1 MQPSDNTSLSDLSA
15 RERDILRSIV
25 NLYSEGGGPVGSQ
38 AISKLLGGMSSATVR
53 NIFALMEEKGLIRK
67 AHCSSGRIP
76 TDAGIRYFV
85 EHILR
90 SRRIAP
96 PDKERLDSRT
106 TALSRDPSV
115 LLNELPEMLAEISHY
130 TGFVLTQETR
140 PHAIRHIDFVL
151 LEPRRVLVILVDT
164 LGNITNRMVEI
175 SAATAPQDLERLRNF
190 INANLADRS
199 LYEIKAHF
207 ISELHHLR
215 ETYEA
220 LLDHIM
226 QSAGPKIHS
235 RTSGET
241 NVFDYLNAAET
252 RQIKMLLERFR
263 RNQFYLDLFDRVSR
277 SRDVH
282 LFIGAESDLFCSPD
296 CAAVVGTCEIPQSEI
311 VGVIGVIGPR
321 WMNYGKIISIIDYA
335 RNLLI
340 SSADK
345 DDKRRNDDRD
355 ETEKDIQPAQ

>member
-1 MQPSDNTSLSDLSA
+1 
-15 RERDILRSIV
+15 
-25 NLYSEGGGPVGSQ
+25 
-38 AISKLLGGMSSATVR
+38 
-53 NIFALMEEKGLIRK
+53 MEEKGLIRK

-96 PDKERLDSRT
+96 PDKERLDNRSA
-106 TALSRDPSV
+106 ALRHDPSG
-115 LLNELPEMLAEISHY
+115 LLEELPDMLAEISRY
-130 TGFVLTQETR
+130 TGFVLTRGTR
-140 PHAIRHIDFVL
+140 AHTIRHIDFVL

-164 LGNITNRMVEI
+164 LGAISNRMI
-175 SAATAPQDLERLRNF
+175 DLPTPASPHDLEQLRNF

-207 ISELHHLR
+207 INELMHLK

-220 LLDHIM
+220 LLDHIL
-226 QSAGPKIHS
+226 QSATPQIRS

-263 RNQFYLDLFDRVSR
+263 RNQFYFDLFERVSR

-282 LFIGAESDLFCSPD
+282 IFIGAESDLFCSAD
-296 CAAVVGTCEIPQSEI
+296 CAAVVGSCEIPRSEI
-311 VGVIGVIGPR
+311 VGVIGVVGPR

-340 SSADK
+340 SSAETTNNQ
-345 DDKRRNDDRD
+345 RNDDRD
-355 ETEKDIQPAQ
+355 EKEKDPLSSR

>member
-1 MQPSDNTSLSDLSA
+1 MQPTENTRLSDLSD
-15 RERDILRSIV
+15 RERDILRSII
-25 NLYSEGGGPVGSQ
+25 NLYSEGGGPVGSHVV
-38 AISKLLGGMSSATVR
+38 SKLLGGMSSATVR

-96 PDKERLDSRT
+96 PDKERIDSRSA
-106 TALSRDPSV
+106 ALRRDPSG
-115 LLNELPEMLAEISHY
+115 LLNELPDMLAEISRY
-130 TGFVLTQETR
+130 TGFVLTRETR
-140 PHAIRHIDFVL
+140 PHAIRHIDFVPL
-151 LEPRRVLVILVDT
+151 DFHRVLVILVDT
-164 LGNITNRMVEI
+164 LGNITNRMVDLP
-175 SAATAPQDLERLRNF
+175 SAPSPMDLERLRNF
-190 INANLADRS
+190 INAHLADRS

-207 ISELHHLR
+207 IKELHHLK

-220 LLDHIM
+220 LLDHIL
-226 QSAGPKIHS
+226 QSSGPRIHS

-241 NVFDYLNAAET
+241 NVFDYLSAAET
-252 RQIKMLLERFR
+252 RQIKTLLERFR

-277 SRDVH
+277 SHDVH

-296 CAAVVGTCEIPQSEI
+296 CVAVVESYEMPRSEI
-311 VGVIGVIGPR
+311 VGLIGVVGPR

-340 SSADK
+340 SSGANETTPEK
-345 DDKRRNDDRD
+345 LNGIDDDAKKED
-355 ETEKDIQPAQ
+355 A